1 MNPNNSQLKR
11 DVQVEAGDHNSRSW
25 EALGG
30 SRRNK
35 TANCRELEDRGRAG
49 VVEKIRTRRGDERGK
64 EEQEALGFPLDVRRV
79 LADTRAQSHRETSRC
94 SVRSLLGGEKG
105 FYFVDLARKNRCFF
119 EATFF

>member
-1 MNPNNSQLKR
+1 MITTHVPGGLS
-11 DVQVEAGDHNSRSW
+11 

-30 SRRNK
+30 SRRPGSENK
-35 TANCRELEDRGRAG
+35 TAYCRQLEDRGRAG

-79 LADTRAQSHRETSRC
+79 PADTRAQSHRETSRC